1 MADAA
6 FGDPFINAKTQVDRI
21 NDHVKTA
28 QMRVLDRTE
37 DLRASAESMLA
48 VMAQFKPDLNAPTPP
63 LPPKLGGVDITGE
76 VQEPGKEDFGTVEPI
91 DTPPPTWS
99 AITPVQDVNI
109 DEFHP
114 SVISL
119 NIPDA
124 PTPGNFGPMPTR
136 PELEQVVVPVSPTLV
151 RPIMAAL
158 DDISIPD
165 FTFPTLPTFDAA
177 APEFEGSFV
186 STVLQWNENPH
197 QVTILSE
204 AMDKLRLM
212 WAGGTGLPP
221 AVEQALWE
229 RAASREDIAISR
241 DVSAAA
247 TEFAGRGFTMPPG
260 MLVNR
265 IDTIRTEGQIRKL
278 GLGREVMVK
287 IADTQ
292 IENLRFACT
301 QAIAAEQ
308 VLVSIWTA
316 IAGRA
321 FEAAKIQLDSQLAL
335 LNAHIAIFNARQSAY
350 STEATVYR
358 AKLEGSLAALQVM
371 KMELEA
377 ELARGTLNEQKVRVF
392 AEMNRALLTD
402 VELFKARMQ
411 GAQLESDLQKNQV
424 ERFKTEVQAHAELL
438 ATDKIRFDGYESRV
452 KGEVA
457 KAGMLGAQAQAYSA
471 YVSGRAAA
479 ADVKIKNQQSEVAI
493 EEMKLKQ
500 FIAMVEKDKATMA
513 AQVAG
518 IQASVEGYKA
528 GTARFVANT
537 GVATATA
544 GLQIQQSES
553 VMRSSIAL
561 YQVEMQRSIADM
573 EQMIRVA
580 GIQLE
585 ALKGAAQ
592 MSATMAAGAMAGI
605 NISSSVSGGGSI
617 SATGN
622 RTDTNKVTFT

>member
-1 MADAA
+1 
-6 FGDPFINAKTQVDRI
+6 
-21 NDHVKTA
+21 
-28 QMRVLDRTE
+28 
-37 DLRASAESMLA
+37 
-48 VMAQFKPDLNAPTPP
+48 
-63 LPPKLGGVDITGE
+63 
-76 VQEPGKEDFGTVEPI
+76 
-91 DTPPPTWS
+91 
-99 AITPVQDVNI
+99 
-109 DEFHP
+109 
-114 SVISL
+114 
-119 NIPDA
+119 
-124 PTPGNFGPMPTR
+124 
-136 PELEQVVVPVSPTLV
+136 
-151 RPIMAAL
+151 
-158 DDISIPD
+158 
-165 FTFPTLPTFDAA
+165 
-177 APEFEGSFV
+177 
-186 STVLQWNENPH
+186 
-197 QVTILSE
+197 
-204 AMDKLRLM
+204 
-212 WAGGTGLPP
+212 
-221 AVEQALWE
+221 
-229 RAASREDIAISR
+229 
-241 DVSAAA
+241 
-247 TEFAGRGFTMPPG
+247 

-321 FEAAKIQLDSQLAL
+321 FDAAKIQLDSQLAL

-350 STEATVYR
+350 ATEATVHR
-358 AKLEGSLAALQVM
+358 AKLEGALAALQVM

-377 ELARGTLNEQKVRVF
+377 ELARGTLNEQKVRIF

-424 ERFKTEVQAHAELL
+424 ELFKIEVQAHAELL

-537 GVATATA
+537 GVEIASAT
-544 GLQIQQSES
+544 LQVQQSES
-553 VMRSSIAL
+553 MTRSSIAL

-622 RTDTNKVTFT
+622 RTDTNKVTFA